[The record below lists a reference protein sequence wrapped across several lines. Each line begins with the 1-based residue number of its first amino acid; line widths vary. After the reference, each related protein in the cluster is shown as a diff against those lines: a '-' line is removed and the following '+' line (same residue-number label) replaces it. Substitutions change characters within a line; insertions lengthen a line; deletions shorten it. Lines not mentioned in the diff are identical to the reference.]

1 MKQTLHTS
9 RRAFKLALLCL
20 MAFVTWGGNYCIA
33 QETAYKTLSFPD
45 GNSKGVN
52 LYTETW
58 SATISGFTW
67 EIANFNNN
75 SNAWT
80 FIKAGRQK
88 YASVATIDNTT
99 PFDKAIGKIVVEV
112 KDDVDAGLV
121 NSICLQV
128 ASDAGFSNVIE
139 TVELKSYKKTDFVFN
154 VSAPQANLYYRLKF
168 DLKKGSTK
176 SKKNG
181 FVQVN
186 KVEYYED
193 ASNKTA
199 TSLSFDAPSYE
210 ISKDQTLQQLPTLKA
225 GEQTLFG
232 KTITWSS
239 DNKDVATVDANG
251 TVTGVGLGKANIT
264 AKFAGDDTYKTSTAS
279 YEIKVKGAPELS
291 FPEPSYNIIANE
303 PFAAPKLT
311 KSPADVVVTYSSS
324 DEKVATVEPS
334 TGEVS
339 IVGAGTAKITATSQV
354 TDVYEVA
361 SASYDLVV
369 TKFTP
374 ALSFPQTSY
383 TIKMGDAFAPKLE
396 GLPEGVT
403 PAYTSS
409 NEEVATVDAATGEVK
424 VVGVGT
430 TTITVTSP
438 NTDIYKEATASY
450 ELTVKLAT
458 SKEVTID
465 FSTFG
470 YTNLQKV
477 TEVSQDGIT
486 MTIAKGSG
494 MTDPQWIENGKTLRF
509 YDKNT
514 LKIASKNRIKKVHFF
529 FYTKKSEVSETNP
542 TYDAGDFQFLDAG
555 KNEGELDL
563 SACNTKEV
571 ILTFSGKVFYTK
583 MVVTTDVSVGTITIA
598 TPEGFGTYYNSNSY
612 ILPEGL
618 TAFGYKEASA
628 DGTLVKTEEFTGG
641 EVVPA
646 GAALVVKGN
655 TGDYE
660 CYATDQVATKT
671 LNGNLLK
678 GVAKA
683 TTVEKKEGFKRYVLT
698 TVNNVLGFYRTKSG
712 NIKVPANRAYLE
724 LTKAQAQAVSFFQLD
739 GETTG
744 IENATATTK
753 EAPKAIYTLSGVR
766 LKATTTKGLPAGAY
780 VVNGKVVIVK

>member
-1 MKQTLHTS
+1 
-9 RRAFKLALLCL
+9 

-45 GNSKGVN
+45 DNQKDNGVN
-52 LYTETW
+52 VYIQKWTAKIGDF
-58 SATISGFTW
+58 SW

-75 SNAWT
+75 NWNNWT

-168 DLKKGSTK
+168 DLKKGDK
-176 SKKNG
+176 KKNG
-181 FVQVN
+181 FLQVN

-199 TSLSFDAPSYE
+199 TSLSFDAPSYT
-210 ISKDQTLQQLPTLKA
+210 ISKDQTLTKLPTLKA
-225 GEQTLFG
+225 DEKPLFG

-239 DNKDVATVDANG
+239 DNEKVATVDANG
-251 TVTGVGLGKANIT
+251 TVTGVAAGNAKIT
-264 AKFAGDDTYKTSTAS
+264 AKFAGDDEYETSTAS
-279 YEIKVKGAPELS
+279 YEIIVKGAPS
-291 FPEPSYNIIANE
+291 
-303 PFAAPKLT
+303 
-311 KSPADVVVTYSSS
+311 
-324 DEKVATVEPS
+324 
-334 TGEVS
+334 
-339 IVGAGTAKITATSQV
+339 
-354 TDVYEVA
+354 
-361 SASYDLVV
+361 
-369 TKFTP
+369 
-374 ALSFPQTSY
+374 LSFPQTSY
-383 TIKMGDAFAPKLE
+383 TVEMGDVFSTPKLE
-396 GLPEGVT
+396 GLPKGVT
-403 PAYTSS
+403 PVYTSS
-409 NEEVATVDAATGEVK
+409 NTEVATVNAATGEVAI
-424 VVGVGT
+424 VGVGT

-438 NTDIYKEATASY
+438 ETGIYEMATASY

-458 SKEVTID
+458 TKKVTID

-470 YTNLQKV
+470 YTDQQKV

-486 MTIAKGSG
+486 MTLAKGSG
-494 MTDPQWIENGKTLRF
+494 KTDPQWIDDSKTLRF

-514 LKIASKNRIKKVHFF
+514 LKIASNNRIKKVHFF
-529 FYTKKSEVSETNP
+529 FYTKKNEVSEVNP

-571 ILTFSGKVFYTK
+571 TLTFSGKVFYTK
-583 MVVTTDVSVGTITIA
+583 MIVTTDVSVGTISIA
-598 TPEGFGTYYNSNSY
+598 APEGFGTYYNSNSY

-618 TAFGYKEASA
+618 TAFGYTTANT

-641 EVVPA
+641 DVVPA
-646 GAALVVKGN
+646 NAALVVKGN
-655 TGDYE
+655 TGKYE
-660 CYATDQVATKT
+660 CYATDKEATNT

-678 GVAKA
+678 GVAAYKEIP
-683 TTVEKKEGFKRYVLT
+683 VESGIKRYVLT
-698 TVNNVLGFYRTKSG
+698 AVNGVLGFYQTKSG

-780 VVNGKVVIVK
+780 VVNGKVVIIK

>member
-1 MKQTLHTS
+1 
-9 RRAFKLALLCL
+9 

-45 GNSKGVN
+45 DNKENNKTQV
-52 LYTETW
+52 YTGTW
-58 SATISGFTW
+58 TAKIGDFSW
-67 EIANFNNN
+67 EIANF
-75 SNAWT
+75 SNYDWGWT
-80 FIKAGRQK
+80 HIRAGRK
-88 YASVATIDNTT
+88 KDASVATIGNTT
-99 PFDKAIGKIVVEV
+99 PFDKAIGKIVVDIAKIEES
-112 KDDVDAGLV
+112 KITKI
-121 NSICLQV
+121 NSIKFEV
-128 ASDAGFSNVIE
+128 SSDGFQTIDQTNTITSDFNNVEKHTFVVSNPRVGQYFRLTFDMKAG
-139 TVELKSYKKTDFVFN
+139 
-154 VSAPQANLYYRLKF
+154 
-168 DLKKGSTK
+168 G
-176 SKKNG
+176 KNG
-181 FVQVN
+181 FVQIN

-199 TSLSFDAPSYE
+199 TSLSFDASSYT
-210 ISKDQTLQQLPTLKA
+210 ISKDQTLQQLPILKA
-225 GEQTLFG
+225 GEQPLFG

-239 DNKDVATVDANG
+239 DNDKVATVDAATG

-291 FPEPSYNIIANE
+291 FPELSYNIFANDK
-303 PFAAPKLT
+303 FTAPVLT

-383 TIKMGDAFAPKLE
+383 TIEMGDAFSAPKLG

-403 PAYTSS
+403 PVYTSS
-409 NEEVATVDAATGEVK
+409 KEEVATVDKATGEIK
-424 VVGVGT
+424 IVGVGT

-438 NTDIYKEATASY
+438 NTDIYEGATASY
-450 ELTVKLAT
+450 ELTVNRAT
-458 SKEVTID
+458 TR
-465 FSTFG
+465 
-470 YTNLQKV
+470 KV
-477 TEVSQDGIT
+477 TFDFTNQVDVSNIEEGGVCLKFEKASSQYEPYWHSDKHIRFYKQNV
-486 MTIAKGSG
+486 MTITANSNIKNVVFEFVGSKNIKSAVVNPGNYVTNVWNFSDVKAKTG
-494 MTDPQWIENGKTLRF
+494 
-509 YDKNT
+509 T
-514 LKIASKNRIKKVHFF
+514 LKNSGNVAQIKK
-529 FYTKKSEVSETNP
+529 
-542 TYDAGDFQFLDAG
+542 
-555 KNEGELDL
+555 
-563 SACNTKEV
+563 
-571 ILTFSGKVFYTK
+571 II
-583 MVVTTDVSVGTITIA
+583 VTTELPTSVGTITIA
-598 TPEGFGTYYNSNSY
+598 APEGFGTYYNSSSY

-618 TAFGYKEASA
+618 TAFGYTTANT

-641 EVVPA
+641 DVVPA

-660 CYATDQVATKT
+660 CYATDQAATKT
-671 LNGNLLK
+671 LEGNLLK
-678 GVAKA
+678 GVAA
-683 TTVEKKEGFKRYVLT
+683 QTEITVESGIKRYVLT
-698 TVNNVLGFYRTKSG
+698 KVNNVLGFYQTQSG

-724 LTKAQAQAVSFFQLD
+724 LKEAQAQAVSFFQLD

-753 EAPKAIYTLSGVR
+753 EAPKAIYTLFGVR
-766 LKATTTKGLPAGAY
+766 LKATTTQGLPAGAY

>member
-1 MKQTLHTS
+1 
-9 RRAFKLALLCL
+9 

-45 GNSKGVN
+45 GNSKRVQS
-52 LYTETW
+52 YTDTW

-67 EIANFNNN
+67 EIVKFNNN
-75 SNAWT
+75 NSGWK
-80 FIKAGRQK
+80 FIRAGSK
-88 YASVATIDNTT
+88 KNASVATIKNET
-99 PFDKAIGKIVVEV
+99 PFDRAIGKVV
-112 KDDVDAGLV
+112 VDIAEIENTQIKNI
-121 NSICLQV
+121 NSIKFEV
-128 ASDAGFSNVIE
+128 SSDGFQTIDQTNTITSDFNNVEKHTFVISNPRVGQ
-139 TVELKSYKKTDFVFN
+139 YF
-154 VSAPQANLYYRLKF
+154 RLTF
-168 DLKKGSTK
+168 DLKKGGS
-176 SKKNG
+176 NG

-618 TAFGYKEASA
+618 TAFGYKEANA

-660 CYATDQVATKT
+660 CYATDQAATKT
-671 LNGNLLK
+671 LEGNLLK

-683 TTVEKKEGFKRYVLT
+683 TTIEKTEGIKRYVLT
-698 TVNNVLGFYRTKSG
+698 TVNGVLGFYQTKSG

-724 LTKAQAQAVSFFQLD
+724 LTEAQAQAVSFFQLD

-766 LKATTTKGLPAGAY
+766 LKATTTQGLPAGAY